1 MSKDLIKKILEFSNH
16 IHRASNKGSCNFL
29 VVSPGIINTLH
40 FVDRVPKIKRILKK
54 IKRIEGGE

>member
-29 VVSPGIINTLH
+29 VVSPGIINT
-40 FVDRVPKIKRILKK
+40 RVPKIKRILKK